1 MQTILE
7 INLPGIPSK
16 DVEVTSTPLPNG
28 NHTLKVKA
36 RNKYGQTLSDTWA
49 ILGKYDLERL
59 TVRLELGVLSIE
71 APLKESL
78 QPRVHQI
85 TSGTDSHRLSL

>member
-7 INLPGIPSK
+7 VNLPGIPSQ

-36 RNKYGQTLSDTWA
+36 RNKYGQTLSDTWV
-49 ILGKYDLERL
+49 ISGKYDLDQLRAK
-59 TVRLELGVLSIE
+59 LELGVLMVE
-71 APLKESL
+71 APLKQSL
-78 QPRVHQI
+78 QPRRIDV
-85 TSGTDSHRLSL
+85 TAPSHERSLQ